1 MIAHARA
8 HIRILMRLYPIC
20 ILLYSSLIRT
30 PRFVLLP
37 ACSAP
42 AEAVG
47 MGKAIAARV
56 TDEFPEPM
64 KLQFER
70 VCRPL
75 LLVHVNRYRE
85 WLESWGG
92 WGWKQT
98 RRTVD

>member
-1 MIAHARA
+1 
-8 HIRILMRLYPIC
+8 
-20 ILLYSSLIRT
+20 
-30 PRFVLLP
+30 
-37 ACSAP
+37 
-42 AEAVG
+42 

-85 WLESWGG
+85 WLESGGG
-92 WGWKQT
+92 WGWKLT
-98 RRTVD
+98 GRAVD